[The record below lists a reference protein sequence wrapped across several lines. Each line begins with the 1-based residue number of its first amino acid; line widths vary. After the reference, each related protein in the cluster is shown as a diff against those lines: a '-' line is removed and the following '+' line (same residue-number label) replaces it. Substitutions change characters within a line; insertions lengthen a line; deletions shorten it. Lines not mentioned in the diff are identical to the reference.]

1 MAPIIT
7 RDSHVNKTCRPCVSS
22 KILAHQNPPSPEA
35 RTTKPLR
42 EEDRGVKLKTP
53 LRVTRAARTTDMINS
68 GDLRKGELFFT
79 SIQADTPL
87 TAQRSPEKTFALS
100 PGIITM

>member
-1 MAPIIT
+1 
-7 RDSHVNKTCRPCVSS
+7 
-22 KILAHQNPPSPEA
+22 
-35 RTTKPLR
+35 
-42 EEDRGVKLKTP
+42 
-53 LRVTRAARTTDMINS
+53 MINS